1 MGKEWSD
8 FGGHFFLLPRIEL
21 ISSTVGSGNG
31 VGEAT
36 VQGRHRGDALLKE
49 GFTLAVNM
57 RVVAGEGHWADEIH
71 EAIGAVER
79 MEIPWE
85 ADSQMSPP

>member
-21 ISSTVGSGNG
+21 ISSTVGSGTG
-31 VGEAT
+31 VGEANT
-36 VQGRHRGDALLKE
+36 QGRHRGDALLRE

-57 RVVAGEGHWADEIH
+57 RVQPGGGDWAMDIR
-71 EAIGAVER
+71 EAIAAVER
-79 MEIPWE
+79 MQVPWA
-85 ADSQMSPP
+85 ADSPMSPP